1 MAKEALSDR
10 EIVSYLQDT
19 LYVIN
24 GKWKLPILMAIK
36 KGSYRFREIQR
47 NVPNIT
53 SRVLSTELKLL
64 EQNKLITRKVY
75 DDVPVLVE
83 YTLTAYSETLFPIM
97 EMMVYWGR
105 DHRKVIANSD
115 RLK

>member
-1 MAKEALSDR
+1 MKKESISDK
-10 EIVSYLQDT
+10 EIISYLQDT

-36 KGSYRFREIQR
+36 KGSHRFREIQR

-64 EQNKLITRKVY
+64 EQNKLIVRTVY
-75 DDVPVLVE
+75 DETPVLVE
-83 YTLTAYSETLFPIM
+83 YKLAEYSETLFPIM
-97 EMMVYWGR
+97 ESMVYWGR
-105 DHRKVIANSD
+105 DHRKMISRKD
-115 RLK
+115 W

>member
-1 MAKEALSDR
+1 MGREGISDK

-53 SRVLSTELKLL
+53 SRVLTAELRLL
-64 EQNKLITRKVY
+64 EQNKLITRTVH
-75 DDVPVLVE
+75 DDTPVLVE
-83 YTLTAYSETLFPIM
+83 YRLTDYSATLFPIM
-97 EMMVYWGR
+97 ELMVYWGR
-105 DHRKVIANSD
+105 DHRKVISG
-115 RLK
+115 KI